1 VHILGP
7 VRYEWDPRKADA
19 NFSKHGIHF
28 ADATGVLEDDR
39 ALTIR
44 EPEAGEDRWIT
55 PGLDALGRV
64 LTVVCTWRGGS
75 VRIISARKAT
85 ARERGQYEATA

>member
-1 VHILGP
+1 MS
-7 VRYEWDPRKADA
+7 YEWDPGKAEA
-19 NFSKHGIHF
+19 NFRKHGIDF

-44 EPEAGEDRWIT
+44 EPEVGEDRWVT
-55 PGLDALGRV
+55 LGMDALGRV
-64 LTVVCTWRGGS
+64 LTVVYTWRGNN